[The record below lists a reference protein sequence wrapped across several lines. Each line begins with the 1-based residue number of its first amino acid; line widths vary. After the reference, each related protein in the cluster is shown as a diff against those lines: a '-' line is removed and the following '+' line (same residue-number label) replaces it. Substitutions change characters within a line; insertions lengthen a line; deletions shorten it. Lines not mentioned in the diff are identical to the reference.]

1 MPRRGAVPAE
11 QEATKPPEP
20 SAQTNARSISGWTL
34 PPRPKEW
41 GAIDLSAIAAT
52 LPPPGIYPG
61 TIAEVRLTDRVD
73 VLWMTVHY
81 RLDGIE
87 AEPAADMA
95 PIAADPGSAHA
106 RRLPDGARLLYRL
119 AAATGADLST
129 GVNPDD
135 IPALFEGKPVVLK
148 LAHKARDGV
157 PELVVREIRPR

>member
-1 MPRRGAVPAE
+1 MPRRRAVPTK
-11 QEATKPPEP
+11 QEVPKPPEP
-20 SAQTNARSISGWTL
+20 APATNARSISGWTL

-52 LPPPGIYPG
+52 LPAPGIYPG

-106 RRLPDGARLLYRL
+106 RRVPDGARLLYRL
-119 AAATGADLST
+119 AAATGADLSR

>member
-1 MPRRGAVPAE
+1 MRRRGAVPAE
-11 QEATKPPEP
+11 QEATKPPDP
-20 SAQTNARSISGWTL
+20 SPQTNARFASGWTL

-52 LPPPGIYPG
+52 LPAPGSYPAI
-61 TIAEVRLTDRVD
+61 IAEVRLTDRVD
-73 VLWMTVHY
+73 VLWMIVRY

-106 RRLPDGARLLYRL
+106 RRVPDGARLLHRL

-129 GVNPDD
+129 EVNPDD
-135 IPALFEGKPVVLK
+135 IRALFEGKPVVLK

>member
-1 MPRRGAVPAE
+1 M
-11 QEATKPPEP
+11 
-20 SAQTNARSISGWTL
+20 
-34 PPRPKEW
+34 
-41 GAIDLSAIAAT
+41 
-52 LPPPGIYPG
+52 
-61 TIAEVRLTDRVD
+61 RLTDRVD

-106 RRLPDGARLLYRL
+106 RRVPDGARLLYRL

>member
-1 MPRRGAVPAE
+1 MPRRRAVPTK
-11 QEATKPPEP
+11 QESTKPPEP
-20 SAQTNARSISGWTL
+20 APATNARPISGWTL
-34 PPRPKEW
+34 PPRPQGMGPHRPQRHRRHAA
-41 GAIDLSAIAAT
+41 GAR
-52 LPPPGIYPG
+52 PYPG

-106 RRLPDGARLLYRL
+106 RRVPDGARLLYRL
-119 AAATGADLST
+119 AAATGADFSR
-129 GVNPDD
+129 GVKPDD
-135 IPALFEGKPVVLK
+135 IPALFEGKRVVLK